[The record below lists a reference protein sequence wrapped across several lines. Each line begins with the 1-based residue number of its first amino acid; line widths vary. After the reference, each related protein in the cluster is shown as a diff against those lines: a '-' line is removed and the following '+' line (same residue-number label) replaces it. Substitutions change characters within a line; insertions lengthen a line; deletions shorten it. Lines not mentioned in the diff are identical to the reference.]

1 MRRSIRSSKKLGCQK
16 NPIREDNARI
26 RRRNRISLLCLRQS
40 TIDGSA
46 VLKAKSACILCRSH
60 QHSSPIAA
68 LSRVL
73 DHGESGGPPM
83 QQLAGPDAQ
92 ADRVD
97 VRPARKRKA
106 PTRRKVTVRLSERVC
121 SRLDIATD
129 RPGVGKSMFVEAA
142 LEQFLEPSPSIE
154 ARLCGRFEDMHARF
168 DRLEHEVRT
177 IAETVALHARYQL
190 AVTPPVSPE
199 RQQEAIRI
207 GDERFKVLAEQVNRR
222 VRQRRP
228 LIQETLDTLYSQSQ
242 ARRQHE
248 TGEALH
254 TQPQRRGQMADPE
267 CCDVDQSAGAKGNRS
282 DCASS
287 LAGRESWQYSRP
299 PNSDSGLKGKA
310 GVAKSPS
317 LSTWRVILSVFLPF
331 AAGYYLAYLFRT
343 INAAISPALAT
354 EFGLDA
360 ADTGLLASVYFL
372 VFGLMQLPIGVFLDR
387 LGPRRVQG
395 VLLVIAAGGATLFG
409 NASNFPELLVARAMI
424 GLGVAG
430 SLMAGLKAIVT
441 WFPGERVALANG
453 WMIMLGSLGAVTAT
467 APVDWLLTYVGWR
480 SLFEILTIGTFVVS
494 GLIYMMVPERVDE
507 SQIAA
512 AAVKPLTLWSIYS
525 DSRFLR
531 IAPLSATCIGSA
543 WALQSLW
550 ASAWLSD
557 VEGLDGQ
564 SRVTL
569 MLFMAIGLSLGA
581 LLLGGLAD
589 RLRKLNIG
597 TEVLLA
603 GVAGLFI
610 MAQFAL
616 ILRIHLPSALLWS
629 TVSIAGAATVLSFA
643 AVANYFPRQYA
654 ARGNGALNLLHFGW
668 AFTIQY
674 GIGFVI
680 GQWPSHEGHYPVVAY
695 QTAFS
700 LGLVCQAAALMWFA
714 MPWIRARGRNI
725 LGRFFASTA
734 VSGSLPDD
742 EPVVEASAVNDWEAK
757 YLRLDRDF
765 GWHGHG
771 LVLALSCRS

>member
-1 MRRSIRSSKKLGCQK
+1 MRLAPLEEVDSPVKKLGCQEK
-16 NPIREDNARI
+16 PIRENARI

-46 VLKAKSACILCRSH
+46 VLKANSACILCRSH
-60 QHSSPIAA
+60 QNSLIDRFA
-68 LSRVL
+68 SRVL

-83 QQLAGPDAQ
+83 QQLAEVDTQ

-97 VRPARKRKA
+97 VRPARKRKDS
-106 PTRRKVTVRLSERVC
+106 TRRKVTVRLSERVC
-121 SRLDIATD
+121 TRLDIATD

-142 LEQFLEPSPSIE
+142 LEQFLEPCPSIE
-154 ARLCGRFEDMHARF
+154 ARLCGRLDDMHARF
-168 DRLEHEVRT
+168 DRLEHDVRT

-228 LIQETLDTLYSQSQ
+228 LIQETLDTLQSQ
-242 ARRQHE
+242 DRRKHE
-248 TGEALH
+248 TSEGLH
-254 TQPQRRGQMADPE
+254 TAELQRRGHMADPVR
-267 CCDVDQSAGAKGNRS
+267 DSVDQRAGAEGNRS

-287 LAGRESWQYSRP
+287 LAGRESRQYSRP
-299 PNSDSGLKGKA
+299 LNSISGSEGEA
-310 GVAKSPS
+310 DVAKVSS

-409 NASNFPELLVARAMI
+409 NASSFPELLVARAMI

-494 GLIYMMVPERVDE
+494 GFIYMIVPERVDE
-507 SQIAA
+507 SQI

-525 DSRFLR
+525 DPRFLR

-581 LLLGGLAD
+581 LLLGSLAH
-589 RLRKLNIG
+589 RLRRLNIG

-603 GVAGLFI
+603 GVAGFFI
-610 MAQFAL
+610 LAELGL

-629 TVSIAGAATVLSFA
+629 MVSIAGAATVLSFA
-643 AVANYFPRQYA
+643 AVASYFPRQFA
-654 ARGNGALNLLHFGW
+654 ARSNGALNLLHFGW

-674 GIGFVI
+674 GIGLVV
-680 GQWPSHEGHYPVVAY
+680 GQWPSEAGHYPAVAY
-695 QTAFS
+695 QTAFGLS
-700 LGLVCQAAALMWFA
+700 LVFQAAALMWFA
-714 MPWIRARGRNI
+714 MPWIQTFGRNAVYGP
-725 LGRFFASTA
+725 LGRSA
-734 VSGSLPDD
+734 GSSSSSVD
-742 EPVVEASAVNDWEAK
+742 EPILEACVGSDW
-757 YLRLDRDF
+757 
-765 GWHGHG
+765 
-771 LVLALSCRS
+771 